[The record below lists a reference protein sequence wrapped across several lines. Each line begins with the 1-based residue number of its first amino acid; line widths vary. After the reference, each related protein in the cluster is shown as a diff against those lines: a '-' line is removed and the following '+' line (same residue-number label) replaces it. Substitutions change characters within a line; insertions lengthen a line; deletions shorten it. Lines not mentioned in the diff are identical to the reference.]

1 MKQTIIACIM
11 AMVVAVTPAAAQ
23 TPASAEVWRTFA
35 QQVEVGSRLKVRL
48 VNGEQVTATLVQAA
62 PDQLLVQPVTRVPVP
77 VQSVAYDQIAS
88 LERESRGVSGVKA
101 AAIGVASGVGA
112 FFGMMLIFLAVAMD

>member
-1 MKQTIIACIM
+1 MKTIVAFIM
-11 AMVVAVTPAAAQ
+11 AVLVAVTPVAAQ
-23 TPASAEVWRTFA
+23 MPPNPEVWRTFA

-48 VNGEQVTATLVQAA
+48 ISGDQVTATLVQAA

-77 VQSVAYDQIAS
+77 VQGVAYDQIAS
-88 LERESRGVSGVKA
+88 LERESRSVSGAKA

-112 FFGMMLIFLAVAMD
+112 FFGIMLIFLSIAMD